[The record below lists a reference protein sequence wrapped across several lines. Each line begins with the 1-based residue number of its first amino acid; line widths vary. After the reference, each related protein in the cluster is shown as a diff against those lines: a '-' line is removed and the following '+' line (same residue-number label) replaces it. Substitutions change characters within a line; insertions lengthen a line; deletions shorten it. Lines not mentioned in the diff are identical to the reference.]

1 MDAEVYTTFKNKHAF
16 QVLKIIF
23 STTSEYALQIRESE
37 M

>member
-1 MDAEVYTTFKNKHAF
+1 MDAEVYTTFKNKHAC